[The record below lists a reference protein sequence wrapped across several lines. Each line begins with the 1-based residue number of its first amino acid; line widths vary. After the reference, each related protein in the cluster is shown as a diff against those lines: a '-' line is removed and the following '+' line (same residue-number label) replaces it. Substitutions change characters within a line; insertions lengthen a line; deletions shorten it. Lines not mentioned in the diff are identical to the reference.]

1 MTKKFVINKQ
11 RNAPKK
17 ARETFQNLFAEK
29 KDQRQ
34 KKTRKRYQ
42 NLTEEEKEEKD
53 LYYCARNKKF
63 LSNIS
68 RS

>member
-17 ARETFQNLFAEK
+17 ARETYQNLFAEK
-29 KDQRQ
+29 

-42 NLTEEEKEEKD
+42 NLTEEEKEEKG
-53 LYYCARNKKF
+53 LYYCARNKN
-63 LSNIS
+63 LSEQHK
-68 RS
+68 